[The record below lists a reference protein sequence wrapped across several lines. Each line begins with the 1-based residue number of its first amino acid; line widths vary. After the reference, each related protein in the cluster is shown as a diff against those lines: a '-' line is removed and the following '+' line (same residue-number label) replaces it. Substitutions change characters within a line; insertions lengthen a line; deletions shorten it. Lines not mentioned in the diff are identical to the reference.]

1 VTASFSTNKK
11 GGGSADDP
19 AFKQSKLW
27 REKMERLAKL
37 GQISKNIE
45 NEFILLTP
53 NLKNVGLAKL
63 MGDVTTELQNLSL
76 ETMSFGEDEEKKG
89 KDISLM
95 NDLSNFMKEALDKL
109 KKGEFVVPI
118 VFEDFGF
125 KTFNSFEDATK
136 TTSNFGLLGQE
147 VKLDEEE
154 LDVFS
159 YMLIYNDHKGWIL
172 KAKREDFCPP
182 FKSP

>member
-1 VTASFSTNKK
+1 
-11 GGGSADDP
+11 
-19 AFKQSKLW
+19 
-27 REKMERLAKL
+27 MERLAKL

-109 KKGEFVVPI
+109 KKGEFVNFKQ
-118 VFEDFGF
+118 VFMI
-125 KTFNSFEDATK
+125 KSLS
-136 TTSNFGLLGQE
+136 SNLISK
-147 VKLDEEE
+147 KLKW
-154 LDVFS
+154 L
-159 YMLIYNDHKGWIL
+159 
-172 KAKREDFCPP
+172 R
-182 FKSP
+182 

>member
-1 VTASFSTNKK
+1 
-11 GGGSADDP
+11 
-19 AFKQSKLW
+19 
-27 REKMERLAKL
+27 M
-37 GQISKNIE
+37 SKNIE
-45 NEFILLTP
+45 YKFILLTP

-89 KDISLM
+89 KDRFLM
-95 NDLSNFMKEALDKL
+95 NDLSNFMEALDKL
-109 KKGEFVVPI
+109 KKGEFVNFKQVFMIKSLSSNLISKKIEVVKVVPI
-118 VFEDFGF
+118 VFGDFCF

-136 TTSNFGLLGQE
+136 TASIFGLLGQE

-159 YMLIYNDHKGWIL
+159 CMLNYNDHKCYVLITIML
-172 KAKREDFCPP
+172 
-182 FKSP
+182 SLN